1 MMVHMKR
8 LLLLNL
14 LFLTA
19 VGCKRPPDAPDT
31 LDDLA
36 SYLYEHVMD
45 DEEYLVAGIDNLETW
60 LSEDNEAEE
69 FETNLDSTA
78 EGYTVTNLSEEAVVS
93 LDGVERDLNNLL
105 GAAVG
110 YDIDLEVEQVI
121 DALIGRDMMEVF
133 PGNYQSYERTFED
146 EADRDCFLDGEC
158 DSIQFEIRVVADYPL
173 NLTVDAE
180 SVVQYRRV
188 ELEDGRKAVVQR
200 TWMSKPGEANVDWI
214 QLEQQYF
221 LAVHLPQKS
230 GMRRVEAMWVKASLG
245 NTPVPEDMALSL
257 TVDTMRDTG
266 KNLEAY
272 FESL

>member
-1 MMVHMKR
+1 MMVPMKR
-8 LLLLNL
+8 LLFLNL
-14 LFLTA
+14 LLLAA
-19 VGCKRPPDAPDT
+19 VGCKRPPDAPNT

-45 DEEYLVAGIDNLETW
+45 EEEYLVAGIDNLETW
-60 LSEDNEAEE
+60 LTLDNEAEE

-78 EGYTVTNLSEEAVVS
+78 EGYTVTNLSTEAVVS

-110 YDIDLEVEQVI
+110 YDIALDVEQVI
-121 DALIGRDMMEVF
+121 DALIGQDMMEVF

-146 EADRDCFLDGEC
+146 ESDRDCFLNGEC
-158 DSIQFEIRVVADYPL
+158 DSVQFEIRVVADYPL

-200 TWMSKPGEANVDWI
+200 TWMSKPGEASVDWI

-221 LAVHLPQKS
+221 LAVHLPQDT

-245 NTPVPEDMALSL
+245 NGPVPEDMALAL
-257 TVDTMRDTG
+257 AVDTMRDTG

>member
-1 MMVHMKR
+1 MMVPMKR
-8 LLLLNL
+8 LLFLNILLL
-14 LFLTA
+14 VA
-19 VGCKRPPDAPDT
+19 VGCKRPPDAPNT

-45 DEEYLVAGIDNLETW
+45 DEEFLVAGIDNLETW
-60 LSEDNEAEE
+60 LAQDNEAEE

-78 EGYTVTNLSEEAVVS
+78 EGYTVTNLSDEAVVS

-121 DALIGRDMMEVF
+121 GALIGRDMMEVF
-133 PGNYQSYERTFED
+133 PGNYQSYERTFESED
-146 EADRDCFLDGEC
+146 DPACFLDGDC
-158 DSIQFEIRVVADYPL
+158 DAIQFLIQVVADYPL

-188 ELEDGRKAVVQR
+188 ELDDGRKAVVQR
-200 TWMSKPGEANVDWI
+200 TWMSKPGEASVDWI

-221 LAVHLPQKS
+221 LAVHLPQDS
-230 GMRRVEAMWVKASLG
+230 GMRRVETMWVKASLG
-245 NTPVPEDMALSL
+245 SAPVPEDMALSL
-257 TVDTMRDTG
+257 AVDTMRTTG
-266 KNLEAY
+266 QDLEAY